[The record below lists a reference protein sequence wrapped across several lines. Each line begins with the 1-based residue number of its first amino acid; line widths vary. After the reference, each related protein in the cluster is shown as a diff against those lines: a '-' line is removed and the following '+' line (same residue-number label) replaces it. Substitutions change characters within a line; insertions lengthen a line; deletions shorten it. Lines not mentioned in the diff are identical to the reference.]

1 MPRGCAPGTSWPARE
16 IRETGID
23 RAAVRVNN
31 VCTMTKKLSDK
42 KLAVL
47 GAGKLGGIL
56 LRAYLKQGLFS
67 AKNVSATV
75 KHTEKAEKL
84 AKELGVAVTTENRK
98 AVRGADIVLLGVKP
112 QVVGEVLKE
121 IAPELGEKTLVI
133 SVAASVPTSYI
144 EQHAGAK
151 VPVVRAMP
159 NTPATVGCGMTGI
172 CRGAHAGREH
182 LETAQAMFDAVGR
195 TVVVDEKNMDAV
207 TGLSASGPAFV
218 YIILESLAEA
228 GVKVGLPRDISTLL
242 AAQTMKGAASV
253 VLETGEH
260 PAQLK
265 DAVTTP
271 AGCTIDGIMELEE
284 GKLRVTL
291 IKAVVKATQRASELL
306 FEK

>member
-1 MPRGCAPGTSWPARE
+1 MTS
-16 IRETGID
+16 
-23 RAAVRVNN
+23 
-31 VCTMTKKLSDK
+31 KLSDK

-47 GAGKLGGIL
+47 GTGKLGGIL

-67 AKNVSATV
+67 PKNVTATV
-75 KHTEKAEKL
+75 KHAEKAASL
-84 AKELGVAVTTENRK
+84 AKELGADVTTDNRK

-112 QVVGEVLKE
+112 QVVGDVLKE
-121 IAPELGEKTLVI
+121 IASELSEKTLVI

-151 VPVVRAMP
+151 VPVIRAMP
-159 NTPATVGCGMTGI
+159 NTPSTVNCGMTGI
-172 CRGAHAGREH
+172 CRGSHVREEH
-182 LETAQAMFDAVGR
+182 L
-195 TVVVDEKNMDAV
+195 DEKNMDGV

-228 GVKVGLPRDISTLL
+228 GVKVGLPRDVATLL

-253 VLETGEH
+253 VLETGDH
-260 PAQLK
+260 PALLK

-271 AGCTIDGIMELEE
+271 AGCTIDGILELEE

-291 IKAVVKATQRASELL
+291 IKAVVKATHRAGELL